1 MCHKQTHALQH
12 NRRKRKTDNAA
23 VCPES
28 DQVFFAPAYNEIC
41 GLYENVARGH
51 TLLGRTGISGL
62 SPLMGMRTA
71 LTGPHLEQENV
82 RHSTSLRVTCG
93 SMRLRYVNL
102 KQTGHRPTVMT
113 DIVSLHDG
121 SMPPLDWA
129 ALNRFGRRCRPRFNR
144 RPSVTKYA
152 RRFRLNH

>member
-1 MCHKQTHALQH
+1 
-12 NRRKRKTDNAA
+12 
-23 VCPES
+23 
-28 DQVFFAPAYNEIC
+28 
-41 GLYENVARGH
+41 
-51 TLLGRTGISGL
+51 
-62 SPLMGMRTA
+62 MRTA

-82 RHSTSLRVTCG
+82 RHLTSLRVTCG

-102 KQTGHRPTVMT
+102 KQTGHWPTVMT

-152 RRFRLNH
+152 RRLVSIIEFLAPTATNRDRENSQYHHGDYDADPLLVTDRK